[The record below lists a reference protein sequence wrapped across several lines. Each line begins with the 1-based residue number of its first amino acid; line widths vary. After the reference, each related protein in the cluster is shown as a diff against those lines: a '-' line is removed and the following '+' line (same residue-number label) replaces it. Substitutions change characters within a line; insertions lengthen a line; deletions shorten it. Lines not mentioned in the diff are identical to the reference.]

1 MVVWNDFNNTYDE
14 SITDTASL
22 RCCRSAAS
30 LVCYNAMVLVVGGT
44 IVVVEVGW
52 LLGSRKDPS
61 YRILREGFSIYFCH
75 QRCES
80 GFFPPKLYTQIWREE
95 RYKNLLDPKDT
106 KTFQI

>member
-1 MVVWNDFNNTYDE
+1 M
-14 SITDTASL
+14 
-22 RCCRSAAS
+22 
-30 LVCYNAMVLVVGGT
+30 
-44 IVVVEVGW
+44 VVEVGW

-95 RYKNLLDPKDT
+95 RYKNLLDENPKDMKTFGSIDT
-106 KTFQI
+106 KTSENLLAPKIRNHTKYYSITP